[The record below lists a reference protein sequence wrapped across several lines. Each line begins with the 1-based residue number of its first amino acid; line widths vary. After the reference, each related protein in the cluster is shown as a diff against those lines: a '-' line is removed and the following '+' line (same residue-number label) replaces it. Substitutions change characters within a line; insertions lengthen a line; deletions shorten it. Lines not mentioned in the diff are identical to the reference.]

1 MKRIIAPV
9 LIVSALIAIAYAAL
23 PLFDKKTEN
32 VKVHQK
38 VDKASML
45 PRVLFLTTGTTEGN
59 GEIAEG
65 VSIAIQKL
73 TKSGAFVWLGTR
85 EYLLQPERMSEFNVI
100 IAPTSFDYH
109 DGDRKYSLTFL
120 SDSEMRNLVNWV
132 KEGGVL
138 ISEENI
144 GRNTTDDVDRLSRG
158 SELNSSN
165 WPLSEVFGLK
175 MREIDLVGFTLE
187 DKNSGIWNG
196 IIKDTLAEDEWA
208 IVPTELISEKIKVLA
223 EWKRGNE
230 IYPAVLEN
238 NFGLGKAF
246 LLTST
251 YMLHPSNDGGV
262 SSVEQIEK
270 FYEYALSSL
279 PGQSG
284 MRYQINPWPDAY
296 TNAGCITFNSSDD
309 IGKYR
314 MILDFL
320 SIEDVSA
327 GFVIDSVSSPEIIS
341 VLNDNK
347 NAELISGLSSKTDFT
362 GSTFS
367 ENSRAFIEIEQST
380 GLNFK
385 GVRFPYRSSNF
396 WGLMYA
402 SGNGYV
408 FDASI
413 GIDHLSGYAGS
424 VFPYN
429 IVLARDS
436 FYKATDMLE
445 LCQIIAN
452 DFDYFQLP
460 DSVNDYTELMQ
471 REDAAL
477 FSKYL
482 LDFYEYV
489 SKRNDG
495 LIVFTGNPDYT
506 AFSELTM
513 KPLKDLIDELRKNNS
528 WLATPM
534 AIVEYRNKLKTL
546 KISSKAADKSV
557 TLNIDCP
564 GGIVI
569 EDLSIKLDSRP
580 ADVSTSGKS
589 EMREVGGK
597 FFLITDVKNGDEIA
611 IKF

>member
-120 SDSEMRNLVNWV
+120 SDSEMRNLANWV

-158 SELNSSN
+158 GELNNGN

-196 IIKDTLAEDEWA
+196 MIKDTLAEDEWA

-262 SSVEQIEK
+262 SSVEQIER
-270 FYEYALSSL
+270 FYQYALSSL

-284 MRYQINPWPDAY
+284 MRYQINPWPDAHSS
-296 TNAGCITFNSSDD
+296 AGCITFNSTED
-309 IGKYR
+309 IAKYR

-320 SIEDVSA
+320 NIEDVSA

-341 VLNDNK
+341 ILNENK
-347 NAELISGLSSKTDFT
+347 YAELISGLSSKNDFT

-408 FDASI
+408 YDASI

-528 WLATPM
+528 WLATPLS
-534 AIVEYRNKLKTL
+534 IVEYRNKLKTL
-546 KISSKAADKSV
+546 KISSKGADKIV
-557 TLNIDCP
+557 TLNVECP
-564 GGIVI
+564 DGIVI
-569 EDLSIKLDSRP
+569 EGLSIKLDSRP
-580 ADVSTSGKS
+580 VDVSTSGKS
-589 EMREVGGK
+589 EIKEVGGK
-597 FFLITDVKNGDEIA
+597 YFLITDVKNSDEMT

>member
-120 SDSEMRNLVNWV
+120 SDSEMRNLANWV

-158 SELNSSN
+158 GELNNGN

-196 IIKDTLAEDEWA
+196 MIKDTLAEDEWA

-262 SSVEQIEK
+262 SSVEQIER
-270 FYEYALSSL
+270 FYQYALSSL

-284 MRYQINPWPDAY
+284 MRYQINPWPDAHSS
-296 TNAGCITFNSSDD
+296 AGCITFNSTED
-309 IGKYR
+309 IAKYR

-320 SIEDVSA
+320 NIEDVSA
-327 GFVIDSVSSPEIIS
+327 GFVIDSVSTPEIIS
-341 VLNDNK
+341 ILNENK
-347 NAELISGLSSKTDFT
+347 YAELISGLSSKNDFT

-408 FDASI
+408 YDASI

-445 LCQIIAN
+445 LCQIITN

-528 WLATPM
+528 WLATPLS
-534 AIVEYRNKLKTL
+534 IVEYRNKLKTL
-546 KISSKAADKSV
+546 KISSKGADKIV
-557 TLNIDCP
+557 TLNVECP
-564 GGIVI
+564 DGIVI
-569 EDLSIKLDSRP
+569 EGLSIKLDSRP
-580 ADVSTSGKS
+580 VDVSTSGKS
-589 EMREVGGK
+589 EIKEVGGK
-597 FFLITDVKNGDEIA
+597 YFLITDVKNSDEMT

>member
-38 VDKASML
+38 VEKASML
-45 PRVLFLTTGTTEGN
+45 PRVLFLTTGSTEGN

-120 SDSEMRNLVNWV
+120 SDSEMRNLANWV

-158 SELNSSN
+158 GELNNGN

-196 IIKDTLAEDEWA
+196 MIKDTLAEDEWA

-262 SSVEQIEK
+262 SSIEQIER
-270 FYEYALSSL
+270 FYQYALSSL

-284 MRYQINPWPDAY
+284 MRYQINPWPDAHSS
-296 TNAGCITFNSSDD
+296 AGCITFNSTED
-309 IGKYR
+309 IAKYR

-320 SIEDVSA
+320 NLEDVSA
-327 GFVIDSVSSPEIIS
+327 GFVIDSVSTPEIIS
-341 VLNDNK
+341 ILNENK
-347 NAELISGLSSKTDFT
+347 YAELISGLSSKTDFT

-408 FDASI
+408 YDASI

-528 WLATPM
+528 WLATPLS
-534 AIVEYRNKLKTL
+534 IVEYRNKLKTL
-546 KISSKAADKSV
+546 KISSKGADKIV
-557 TLNIDCP
+557 TLNVECP
-564 GGIVI
+564 DGIVI
-569 EDLSIKLDSRP
+569 EGLSIKLDSRP
-580 ADVSTSGKS
+580 VDVSTSGKS
-589 EMREVGGK
+589 EIKEVGGK
-597 FFLITDVKNGDEIA
+597 YFLITDVKNSDEMT

>member
-120 SDSEMRNLVNWV
+120 SDSEMRNLANWV

-158 SELNSSN
+158 GELNNGN

-196 IIKDTLAEDEWA
+196 MIKDTLAEDEWA

-262 SSVEQIEK
+262 SSVEQIER
-270 FYEYALSSL
+270 FYQYALTSL

-284 MRYQINPWPDAY
+284 MRYQINPWPDAHSS
-296 TNAGCITFNSSDD
+296 AGCITFNSTED
-309 IGKYR
+309 IAKYR

-320 SIEDVSA
+320 NLEDVSA
-327 GFVIDSVSSPEIIS
+327 GFVIDSVSTPEIIS
-341 VLNDNK
+341 ILNENK
-347 NAELISGLSSKTDFT
+347 YAELISGLSSKTDFT

-408 FDASI
+408 YDASI

-528 WLATPM
+528 WLATPLS
-534 AIVEYRNKLKTL
+534 IVEYRNKLKTL
-546 KISSKAADKSV
+546 KISSKGADKIV
-557 TLNIDCP
+557 TLNVECP
-564 GGIVI
+564 DGIVI
-569 EDLSIKLDSRP
+569 EGLSIKLDSRP
-580 ADVSTSGKS
+580 VDVSTSGKS
-589 EMREVGGK
+589 EIKEVGGK
-597 FFLITDVKNGDEIA
+597 YFLITDVKNSDEMT

>member
-1 MKRIIAPV
+1 MKKIAAPI
-9 LIVSALIAIAYAAL
+9 LIVTALIAIAYAAL
-23 PLFDKKTEN
+23 PLFDKKTES
-32 VKVHQK
+32 VKVHQN
-38 VDKASML
+38 VEKASML

-85 EYLLQPERMSEFNVI
+85 EYLLQPEKLSEFNVI

-120 SDSEMRNLVNWV
+120 SDSEMRNLANWV

-144 GRNTTDDVDRLSRG
+144 GRNTTDDVDRLSMG
-158 SELNSSN
+158 GELNSGN
-165 WPLSEVFGLK
+165 WPLSDVFGLK

-196 IIKDTLAEDEWA
+196 MIKDTLAEDEWA
-208 IVPTELISEKIKVLA
+208 IVPTELTSEKIKVLA
-223 EWKRGNE
+223 EWKSANE

-284 MRYQINPWPDAY
+284 MRYQINPWPDAHA
-296 TNAGCITFNSSDD
+296 NAGCITFNSSDD
-309 IGKYR
+309 IAMYR

-327 GFVIDSVSSPEIIS
+327 GFVIDSVTTPEIIS
-341 VLNDNK
+341 ILSENK
-347 NAELISGLSSKTDFT
+347 KAELISGLSSKTDFT
-362 GSTFS
+362 NATFS

-380 GLNFK
+380 GLNFR

-402 SGNGYV
+402 SSNGYV
-408 FDASI
+408 FDTSI

-460 DSVNDYTELMQ
+460 DSIADYTELMQ

-482 LDFYEYV
+482 LDFYEFV

-495 LIVFTGNPDYT
+495 LMLFTGNPDYT

-534 AIVEYRNKLKTL
+534 EVVEYRNKLKTFS
-546 KISSKAADKSV
+546 ISSKAADNSI
-557 TLNIDCP
+557 TLNVDCP
-564 GGIVI
+564 DGIVI
-569 EDLSIKLDSRP
+569 EDLSIKFDKRP
-580 ADVSTSGKS
+580 VDVSTSGKS
-589 EMREVGGK
+589 KIKEFGGK
-597 FFLITDVKNGDEIA
+597 FYLVTDVKNGDEMI
-611 IKF
+611 IRF

>member
-1 MKRIIAPV
+1 MKKIAAPI
-9 LIVSALIAIAYAAL
+9 LIVTALIAIAYAAL
-23 PLFDKKTEN
+23 PLFDKKTES
-32 VKVHQK
+32 VKVHQN

-65 VSIAIQKL
+65 VSIAIQRL

-85 EYLLQPERMSEFNVI
+85 EYLLQPEKMSEFNVI

-120 SDSEMRNLVNWV
+120 SDSEMRNLANWV

-144 GRNTTDDVDRLSRG
+144 GRNTTDDVDRLSLG
-158 SELNSSN
+158 GELNSSN

-196 IIKDTLAEDEWA
+196 MIKDTLAEDEWA
-208 IVPTELISEKIKVLA
+208 IVPTEIISDKIKVLA
-223 EWKRGNE
+223 EWKRANE

-262 SSVEQIEK
+262 SSVEQIER

-279 PGQSG
+279 PGQSA
-284 MRYQINPWPDAY
+284 MRFQINPWPDAH
-296 TNAGCITFNSSDD
+296 TSAGCVTFNSSDD
-309 IGKYR
+309 IAKYR

-320 SIEDVSA
+320 SIENISA

-341 VLNDNK
+341 ILNENK

-385 GVRFPYRSSNF
+385 GVRFPFRSSNF

-402 SGNGYV
+402 SSNGYI

-460 DSVNDYTELMQ
+460 DSISDYTEMMQ

-513 KPLKDLIDELRKNNS
+513 KPLKDLIDELRNNNS
-528 WLATPM
+528 WLATPI
-534 AIVEYRNKLKTL
+534 AIVEYRNRLKTL
-546 KISSKAADKSV
+546 KISSKIADKSV
-557 TLNIDCP
+557 TLNVECP
-564 GGIVI
+564 DGIVI
-569 EDLSIKLDSRP
+569 EGLSIKLDSRP
-580 ADVSTSGKS
+580 VDVSTSGKN
-589 EMREVGGK
+589 EIKEVGGK
-597 FFLITDVKNGDEIA
+597 YFLITDVKNGDEIT

>member
-120 SDSEMRNLVNWV
+120 SDSEMRNLANWV

-158 SELNSSN
+158 GELNNGN

-196 IIKDTLAEDEWA
+196 MIKDTLAEDEWA

-262 SSVEQIEK
+262 SSVEQIER
-270 FYEYALSSL
+270 FYQYALSSL

-284 MRYQINPWPDAY
+284 MRYQINPWPDAHSS
-296 TNAGCITFNSSDD
+296 AGCITFNSTED
-309 IGKYR
+309 IAKYR

-320 SIEDVSA
+320 NIEDVSA
-327 GFVIDSVSSPEIIS
+327 GFVIDSVSTPEIIS
-341 VLNDNK
+341 ILNENK
-347 NAELISGLSSKTDFT
+347 YAELISGLSSKNDFT

-408 FDASI
+408 YDASI

-528 WLATPM
+528 WLATPLS
-534 AIVEYRNKLKTL
+534 IVEYRNKLKTL
-546 KISSKAADKSV
+546 KISSKGADKIV
-557 TLNIDCP
+557 TLNVECP
-564 GGIVI
+564 DGIVI
-569 EDLSIKLDSRP
+569 EGLSIKLDSRP
-580 ADVSTSGKS
+580 VDVSTSGKS
-589 EMREVGGK
+589 EIKEVGGK
-597 FFLITDVKNGDEIA
+597 YFLITDVKNSDEMT

>member
-120 SDSEMRNLVNWV
+120 SDSEMRNLANWV

-158 SELNSSN
+158 GELNNGN

-196 IIKDTLAEDEWA
+196 MIKDTLAEDEWA

-262 SSVEQIEK
+262 SSVEQIER
-270 FYEYALSSL
+270 FYQYALSSL

-284 MRYQINPWPDAY
+284 MRYQINPWPDAHSS
-296 TNAGCITFNSSDD
+296 AGCITFNSTED
-309 IGKYR
+309 IAKYR

-320 SIEDVSA
+320 NIEDVSA
-327 GFVIDSVSSPEIIS
+327 GFVIDSVSTPEIIS
-341 VLNDNK
+341 ILNENK
-347 NAELISGLSSKTDFT
+347 YAELISGLSSKNDFT

-385 GVRFPYRSSNF
+385 GGRFPYRSSNF

-408 FDASI
+408 YDASI

-528 WLATPM
+528 WLATPLS
-534 AIVEYRNKLKTL
+534 IVEYRNKLKTL
-546 KISSKAADKSV
+546 KISSKGADKIV
-557 TLNIDCP
+557 TLNVECP
-564 GGIVI
+564 DGIVI
-569 EDLSIKLDSRP
+569 EGLSIKLDSRP
-580 ADVSTSGKS
+580 VDVSTSGKS
-589 EMREVGGK
+589 EIKEVGGK
-597 FFLITDVKNGDEIA
+597 YFLITDVKNSDEMT

>member
-38 VDKASML
+38 VEKASML
-45 PRVLFLTTGTTEGN
+45 PRVLFLTTGSTEGN

-120 SDSEMRNLVNWV
+120 SDSEMRNLANWV

-158 SELNSSN
+158 GELNNGN

-196 IIKDTLAEDEWA
+196 MIKDTLAEDEWA

-262 SSVEQIEK
+262 SSVEQIER
-270 FYEYALSSL
+270 FYQYALSSL

-284 MRYQINPWPDAY
+284 MRYQINPWPDAHSS
-296 TNAGCITFNSSDD
+296 AGCITFNSTED
-309 IGKYR
+309 IAKYR

-320 SIEDVSA
+320 NIEDVSA
-327 GFVIDSVSSPEIIS
+327 GFVIDSVSTPEIIS
-341 VLNDNK
+341 ILNENK
-347 NAELISGLSSKTDFT
+347 YAELISGLSSKTDFT

-408 FDASI
+408 YDASI

-528 WLATPM
+528 WLATPLS
-534 AIVEYRNKLKTL
+534 IVEYRNKLKTL
-546 KISSKAADKSV
+546 KISSKGADKIV
-557 TLNIDCP
+557 TLNVECP
-564 GGIVI
+564 DGIVI
-569 EDLSIKLDSRP
+569 EGLSIKLDSRP
-580 ADVSTSGKS
+580 VDVSTSGKS
-589 EMREVGGK
+589 EIKEVGGK
-597 FFLITDVKNGDEIA
+597 YFLITDVKNSDEMT

>member
-120 SDSEMRNLVNWV
+120 SDSEMRNLANWV

-158 SELNSSN
+158 GELNSSN

-187 DKNSGIWNG
+187 DKNSGIWSG
-196 IIKDTLAEDEWA
+196 MIKDTLAEDEWA

-223 EWKRGNE
+223 EWKRANE

-262 SSVEQIEK
+262 SSVEEIEK

-284 MRYQINPWPDAY
+284 MRYQINPWPDAH
-296 TNAGCITFNSSDD
+296 TSAGCITFNSSDD

-460 DSVNDYTELMQ
+460 DSVTNYTELMQ

>member
-120 SDSEMRNLVNWV
+120 SDSEMRNLANWV

-158 SELNSSN
+158 GELNNGN

-196 IIKDTLAEDEWA
+196 MIKDTLAEDEWA

-262 SSVEQIEK
+262 SSVEQIER
-270 FYEYALSSL
+270 FYQYALSSL

-284 MRYQINPWPDAY
+284 MRYQINPWPDAHSS
-296 TNAGCITFNSSDD
+296 AGCITFNSTED
-309 IGKYR
+309 IAKYR

-320 SIEDVSA
+320 NIEDVSA
-327 GFVIDSVSSPEIIS
+327 GFVIDSVSTPEIIS
-341 VLNDNK
+341 ILNENK
-347 NAELISGLSSKTDFT
+347 YAELISGLSSKNDFT

-385 GVRFPYRSSNF
+385 GGRFPYRSSNF

-408 FDASI
+408 YDASI

-460 DSVNDYTELMQ
+460 DSVTNYTELMQ

-528 WLATPM
+528 WLATPLS
-534 AIVEYRNKLKTL
+534 IVEYRNNLKTL
-546 KISSKAADKSV
+546 KISSKGADKIV
-557 TLNIDCP
+557 TLNVECP
-564 GGIVI
+564 DGIVI
-569 EDLSIKLDSRP
+569 EGLSIKLDSRP
-580 ADVSTSGKS
+580 VDVSTSGKS
-589 EMREVGGK
+589 EIKEVGGK
-597 FFLITDVKNGDEIA
+597 YFLITDVKNSDEMT

>member
-120 SDSEMRNLVNWV
+120 SDSEMRNLSNWV

-158 SELNSSN
+158 GELNNGN

-196 IIKDTLAEDEWA
+196 MIKDTLAEDEWA

-262 SSVEQIEK
+262 SSIEQIER
-270 FYEYALSSL
+270 FYQYALSSL

-284 MRYQINPWPDAY
+284 MRYQINPWPDAHSS
-296 TNAGCITFNSSDD
+296 AGCITFNSTED
-309 IGKYR
+309 IAKYR

-320 SIEDVSA
+320 NIEDVSA
-327 GFVIDSVSSPEIIS
+327 GFVIDSVSTPEIIS
-341 VLNDNK
+341 ILNDNK

-408 FDASI
+408 YDASI

-460 DSVNDYTELMQ
+460 DSVTNYTELMQ

-557 TLNIDCP
+557 TLNVDCP
-564 GGIVI
+564 DGIVI
-569 EDLSIKLDSRP
+569 EGLSIKLDSRP

-589 EMREVGGK
+589 EVKEVGGK
-597 FFLITDVKNGDEIA
+597 FYLITDVKNGDEMT

>member
-38 VDKASML
+38 VEKASML
-45 PRVLFLTTGTTEGN
+45 PRVLFLTTGSTEGN

-120 SDSEMRNLVNWV
+120 SDSEMRNLANWV

-158 SELNSSN
+158 GELNNGN

-196 IIKDTLAEDEWA
+196 MIKDTLAEDEWA

-262 SSVEQIEK
+262 SSVEQIER
-270 FYEYALSSL
+270 FYQYALSSL

-284 MRYQINPWPDAY
+284 MRYQINPWPDAHSS
-296 TNAGCITFNSSDD
+296 AGCITFNSTED
-309 IGKYR
+309 IAKYR

-320 SIEDVSA
+320 NIEDVSA
-327 GFVIDSVSSPEIIS
+327 GFVIDSVSTPEIIS
-341 VLNDNK
+341 ILNENK
-347 NAELISGLSSKTDFT
+347 YAELISGLSSKNDFT

-408 FDASI
+408 YDASI

-528 WLATPM
+528 WLATPLS
-534 AIVEYRNKLKTL
+534 IVEYRNKLKTL
-546 KISSKAADKSV
+546 KISSKGADKIV
-557 TLNIDCP
+557 TLNVECP
-564 GGIVI
+564 DGIVI
-569 EDLSIKLDSRP
+569 EGLSIKLDSRP
-580 ADVSTSGKS
+580 VDVSTSGKS
-589 EMREVGGK
+589 EIKEVGGK
-597 FFLITDVKNGDEIA
+597 YFLITDVKNSDEMT

>member
-65 VSIAIQKL
+65 VSIAMQKL

-120 SDSEMRNLVNWV
+120 SDSEMRNLANWV

-158 SELNSSN
+158 GELNNGN

-196 IIKDTLAEDEWA
+196 MIKDTLAEDEWA

-262 SSVEQIEK
+262 SSVEQIER
-270 FYEYALSSL
+270 FYQYALSSL

-284 MRYQINPWPDAY
+284 MRYQINPWPDAHSS
-296 TNAGCITFNSSDD
+296 AGCITFNSTED
-309 IGKYR
+309 IAKYR

-320 SIEDVSA
+320 NLEDVSA
-327 GFVIDSVSSPEIIS
+327 GFVIDSVSTPEIIS
-341 VLNDNK
+341 ILNENK
-347 NAELISGLSSKTDFT
+347 YAELISGLSSKTDFT

-408 FDASI
+408 YDASI

-528 WLATPM
+528 WLATPLS
-534 AIVEYRNKLKTL
+534 IVEYRNKLKTL
-546 KISSKAADKSV
+546 KISSKGADKIV
-557 TLNIDCP
+557 TLNVECP
-564 GGIVI
+564 DGIVI
-569 EDLSIKLDSRP
+569 EGLSIKLDSRP
-580 ADVSTSGKS
+580 VDVSTSGKS
-589 EMREVGGK
+589 EIKEVGGK
-597 FFLITDVKNGDEIA
+597 YFLITDVKNSDEMT

>member
-32 VKVHQK
+32 IKVHQK
-38 VDKASML
+38 VEKASML
-45 PRVLFLTTGTTEGN
+45 PRVLFLTTGSTEGN

-120 SDSEMRNLVNWV
+120 SDSEMRNLANWV

-158 SELNSSN
+158 GELNNGN

-196 IIKDTLAEDEWA
+196 MIKDTLAEDEWA

-262 SSVEQIEK
+262 SSVEQIER
-270 FYEYALSSL
+270 FYQYALSSL

-284 MRYQINPWPDAY
+284 MRYQINPWPDAHSS
-296 TNAGCITFNSSDD
+296 AGCITFNSTED
-309 IGKYR
+309 IAKYR

-320 SIEDVSA
+320 NLEDVSA
-327 GFVIDSVSSPEIIS
+327 GFVIDSVSTPEIIS
-341 VLNDNK
+341 ILNENK
-347 NAELISGLSSKTDFT
+347 YAELISGLSSKTDFT

-408 FDASI
+408 YDASI

-528 WLATPM
+528 WLATPLS
-534 AIVEYRNKLKTL
+534 IVEYRNKLKTL
-546 KISSKAADKSV
+546 KISSKGADKIV
-557 TLNIDCP
+557 TLNVECP
-564 GGIVI
+564 DGIVI
-569 EDLSIKLDSRP
+569 EGLSIKLDSRP
-580 ADVSTSGKS
+580 VDVSTSGKS
-589 EMREVGGK
+589 EIKEVGGK
-597 FFLITDVKNGDEIA
+597 YFLITDVKNSDEMT

>member
-120 SDSEMRNLVNWV
+120 SDSEMRNLANWV

-158 SELNSSN
+158 GELNNGN

-196 IIKDTLAEDEWA
+196 MIKDTLAEDEWA

-262 SSVEQIEK
+262 SSVEQIER
-270 FYEYALSSL
+270 FYQYALSSL

-284 MRYQINPWPDAY
+284 MRYQINPWPDAHSS
-296 TNAGCITFNSSDD
+296 AGCITFNSTED
-309 IGKYR
+309 IAKYR

-320 SIEDVSA
+320 NIEDVSA
-327 GFVIDSVSSPEIIS
+327 GFVIDSVSTPEIIS
-341 VLNDNK
+341 ILNENK
-347 NAELISGLSSKTDFT
+347 YAELISGLSSKTDFT

-408 FDASI
+408 YDASI

-528 WLATPM
+528 WLATPLS
-534 AIVEYRNKLKTL
+534 IVEYRNKLKTL
-546 KISSKAADKSV
+546 KISSKGADKIV
-557 TLNIDCP
+557 TLNVECP
-564 GGIVI
+564 DGIVI
-569 EDLSIKLDSRP
+569 EGLSIKLDSRP
-580 ADVSTSGKS
+580 VDVSTSGKS
-589 EMREVGGK
+589 EIKEVGGK
-597 FFLITDVKNGDEIA
+597 YFLITDVKNSDEMT

>member
-1 MKRIIAPV
+1 MKKIIAPV

-32 VKVHQK
+32 IKVHQK

-120 SDSEMRNLVNWV
+120 SDSEMRNLANWV

-158 SELNSSN
+158 GELNSSN

-196 IIKDTLAEDEWA
+196 MIKNTLAEDEWA

-262 SSVEQIEK
+262 SSVEQIER
-270 FYEYALSSL
+270 FYQYALSSL

-284 MRYQINPWPDAY
+284 MRYQINPWPDAHSS
-296 TNAGCITFNSSDD
+296 AGCITFNSTED
-309 IGKYR
+309 IAKYR

-320 SIEDVSA
+320 NIEDVSA
-327 GFVIDSVSSPEIIS
+327 GFVIDSVSTPEIIS
-341 VLNDNK
+341 ILNENK
-347 NAELISGLSSKTDFT
+347 YAELISGLSSKNDFT

-408 FDASI
+408 YDASI

-528 WLATPM
+528 WLATPLS
-534 AIVEYRNKLKTL
+534 IVEYRNKLKTL
-546 KISSKAADKSV
+546 KISSKGADKIV
-557 TLNIDCP
+557 TLNVECP
-564 GGIVI
+564 DGIVI
-569 EDLSIKLDSRP
+569 EGLSIKLDSRP
-580 ADVSTSGKS
+580 VDVSTSGKS
-589 EMREVGGK
+589 EIKEVGGK
-597 FFLITDVKNGDEIA
+597 YFLITDVKNSDEMT